1 MFKPGT
7 LVKLAAGYDK
17 HVGFIFTTGLKDQV
31 IIMPTNFWFDKSHIG
46 LMIEE
51 HQNDNSFVHV
61 LVEDQVI
68 IMPTRALQKY

>member
-1 MFKPGT
+1 MIFKPGT
-7 LVKLAAGYDK
+7 LVKLAAGYDN
-17 HVGFIFTTGLKDQV
+17 HVGFIFTTGL
-31 IIMPTNFWFDKSHIG
+31 NFWFDKSHIG

-51 HQNDNSFVHV
+51 YQNDNSFVHV